1 MSLASSLPHLAQ
13 LARGIHWEMFGA
25 HRVYF
30 AITSA
35 GFLLDQIG
43 VPIGQE
49 TDDAV
54 ICSLAVALDR
64 ADPQPRLVVADRA
77 PRVPPAVS
85 GQPRARRP
93 LRSPRVLA
101 FPS

>member
-1 MSLASSLPHLAQ
+1 MSLASHLPHLAQ

-30 AITSA
+30 AVTSA
-35 GFLLDQIG
+35 GFLLDQVG

-49 TDDAV
+49 TDDDV
-54 ICSLAVALDR
+54 IVALADALDA
-64 ADPQPRLVVADRA
+64 ADPHLRLV
-77 PRVPPAVS
+77 PHE
-85 GQPRARRP
+85 RRP
-93 LRSPRVLA
+93 PSSVPRSVRAKLRSARPLA